1 MSRKMAKKMV
11 KKAVL
16 VCFDAS
22 EKKYAY
28 ATYDDTIKVG
38 DVCLV
43 GVYGNDDMG
52 NELKLVEVAEI
63 STEEWELKQAKK
75 MILSKVDLGAYL
87 AGREYEAKFAELMTK
102 AERRYAEMEKRAKW
116 KIIAESDDEM
126 RSILSELSALERG
139 EVSDDDD
146 TEISS
151 ENGTE
156 GE

>member
-1 MSRKMAKKMV
+1 MSRKKMMV

-28 ATYDDTIKVG
+28 ATYDDSIKVG

-52 NELKLVEVAEI
+52 NELKLVEVVEI
-63 STEEWELKQAKK
+63 STDVWELKQAKK

-87 AGREYEAKFAELMTK
+87 AGREYEAKFAELVAK
-102 AERRYAEMEKRAKW
+102 AERRYAEMEKLAKW
-116 KIIAESDDEM
+116 KIIAENDDEM
-126 RSILSELSALERG
+126 RSILSELNALEHG
-139 EVSDDDD
+139 KLSDDD